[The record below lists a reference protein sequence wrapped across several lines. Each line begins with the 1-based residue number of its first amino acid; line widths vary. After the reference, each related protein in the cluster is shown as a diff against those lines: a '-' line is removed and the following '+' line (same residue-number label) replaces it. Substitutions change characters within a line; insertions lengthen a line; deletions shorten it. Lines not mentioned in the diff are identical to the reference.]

1 VTGDPVVHV
10 PADLEIED
18 RLAGPVTF
26 RMAGWLAAAAAGVTL
41 LAEAGD
47 RRWAA
52 APGLLLIAAG
62 LAGALWRPGGRP
74 APAWIAPAWSYRRRQ
89 QASRDDGGEAEDA
102 DAMCGAP
109 AVPAGAPAA
118 SVDVEPESG
127 STLRRSW
134 PFAKGS
140 RARSIRRG
148 LTAALALA
156 AVVAVTVTV
165 LGRPSEWP
173 GSSLLTGRPP
183 ADSPSPAGPT
193 APRPATSPGPAE
205 TTSTPP
211 ASPPSPAPPESP
223 EQPLVLVPDD
233 PFWPGLEDGDWLWTD
248 CGC

>member
-26 RMAGWLAAAAAGVTL
+26 RMAGWLAAAAAGVAL
-41 LAEAGD
+41 LALAGD
-47 RRWAA
+47 QRWAA

-89 QASRDDGGEAEDA
+89 QASRDDDGGAEQPNA
-102 DAMCGAP
+102 AVGAP
-109 AVPAGAPAA
+109 TAPVAEPA
-118 SVDVEPESG
+118 SSIDVEPESA
-127 STLRRSW
+127 SALRRSW
-134 PFAKGS
+134 PLAKGS
-140 RARSIRRG
+140 RAPSIRRG
-148 LTAALALA
+148 LSAALALA

-165 LGRPSEWP
+165 LNRPSEWP
-173 GSSLLTGRPP
+173 GSSVLTGREATDSTAP
-183 ADSPSPAGPT
+183 AEPT
-193 APRPATSPGPAE
+193 APGPATSPGPAE

-211 ASPPSPAPPESP
+211 APPPAPAPPESP
-223 EQPLVLVPDD
+223 DEPLVLVPAD
-233 PFWPGLEDGDWLWTD
+233 PFWPWLEDGDWLWSD